1 MSQRIVLK
9 RILSSQTRRSL
20 YPRYAH
26 TITISHHDNL
36 ASSSYSYPSH
46 QGQRRFKSF
55 QATQPLYNEESK
67 NDAAAAAAPAGEE
80 EDKIPAWQN
89 PLHHNDPKFQKIML
103 DDYGPDEE
111 PSMVKLPPIDDGSG
125 KIQADPVLYDLADEI
140 VAMNMLEVKEL
151 VDRIA
156 DHFGLEDNDDDFMM
170 GGDGGGGG
178 GGAEEEE
185 VVEKTAFDLKLTGF
199 DAKSKIK
206 VIKEVR
212 AITGLGLKEAK
223 EMVEG
228 APKTIKGDIK
238 MEEAE
243 ELKAKLEAVGA
254 TVEIA

>member
-20 YPRYAH
+20 YPPYTSSASFS
-26 TITISHHDNL
+26 ISTDNVTNN
-36 ASSSYSYPSH
+36 H
-46 QGQRRFKSF
+46 QGHAQAQRRFKTF
-55 QATQPLYNEESK
+55 QSTRTLLNEESK
-67 NDAAAAAAPAGEE
+67 IKDAAIPSD
-80 EDKIPAWQN
+80 EDECPPWQN
-89 PLHHNDPKFQKIML
+89 PLHHNDPNKEKIML
-103 DDYGPDEE
+103 EDYGPGEE
-111 PSMVKLPPIDDGSG
+111 PEMVKLPPIDDGSG
-125 KIQADPVLYDLADEI
+125 KILADPELYALADEI

-151 VDRIA
+151 VDRISE
-156 DHFGLEDNDDDFMM
+156 HFGFEDDDEDFSGGMM
-170 GGDGGGGG
+170 GGGDD
-178 GGAEEEE
+178 AAAEEE

-228 APKTIKGDIK
+228 APKTLKGDIN

>member
-1 MSQRIVLK
+1 MSHRIVLK

-20 YPRYAH
+20 YSRGPY
-26 TITISHHDNL
+26 TSTISHDNL
-36 ASSSYSYPSH
+36 TSSS
-46 QGQRRFKSF
+46 QRRFKSF
-55 QATQPLYNEESK
+55 RSTQPLYKEEEAK
-67 NDAAAAAAPAGEE
+67 NDDAAATPAEGEE
-80 EDKIPAWQN
+80 DEIPSWQN
-89 PLHHNDPKFQKIML
+89 PLHHNDPKFQKVML
-103 DDYGPDEE
+103 EDYGPDEE
-111 PSMVKLPPIDDGSG
+111 PPMVKLPPIDDGSG
-125 KIQADPVLYDLADEI
+125 KILADPELYDLADEI

-151 VDRIA
+151 IDRIA
-156 DHFGLEDNDDDFMM
+156 DHFGLEDSDEDFMM

-178 GGAEEEE
+178 DGAAEEE

-223 EMVEG
+223 ELVEG
-228 APKTIKGDIK
+228 APKTLKSDIK